1 MPAPSLAVRDWWR
14 RANWKRS
21 SLSRLDPN
29 DEMSWAEAE
38 SMRSW
43 KSVACSTV
51 FGLPDEVG
59 PMLKGDSFLKKKYRA
74 ESLCSGASW

>member
-1 MPAPSLAVRDWWR
+1 MAMAGPVPEPSLAVRDWWR

-21 SLSRLDPN
+21 SLRRSDPN
-29 DEMSWAEAE
+29 EEMSWADTE

-51 FGLPDEVG
+51 LGVPEETL
-59 PMLKGDSFLKKKYRA
+59 PMLKGDSFLKKK
-74 ESLCSGASW
+74 